1 MQLTFEMDFDSQVI
15 TLEELNTFETLIS
28 KTLPPDYRQHML
40 TYNGGVLE
48 EDVEHLNYSGGGGIL
63 YLYPIKYGYDT
74 MEDVYEDLNEI
85 LISGYL
91 SIGKTSSGGQIIIS
105 LNNDSTYGKIK
116 EWFTDGD
123 TRDLSSSFT
132 QLLNDMVPSNE

>member
-1 MQLTFEMDFDSQVI
+1 MQLTFRTKGNSQVI
-15 TLEELNTFETLIS
+15 TLEELNTFEALIG
-28 KTLPPDYRQHML
+28 KTLPQDYRQHML

-48 EDVEHLNYSGGGGIL
+48 QDVEHVNYSDSGGIASFH
-63 YLYPIKYGYDT
+63 PIKYGYYT
-74 MEDVYEDLNEI
+74 MEELFEDLKEF
-85 LISGYL
+85 LPSGYIP
-91 SIGKTSSGGQIIIS
+91 IGKTSNGGQIIIS
-105 LNNDSTYGKIK
+105 LNNDSTYGNIK